1 MNLTASTSTLEVSTN
16 NLTVSLCQP
25 IDEGEEYELVNSM
38 IDGLISK
45 CGHKLSHEFSL
56 YRPTITSEPERDDVT
71 DDVMEKVV
79 IMGGSHSSRLTDELD
94 DTCLDVTDISVRG
107 WKLTEEN
114 VEEKVLELKEIVA
127 TVDEKRT
134 TIVYQL
140 FDNVSYYTKKPD
152 GGRMLPSKGRDKKYH
167 VEGRLDIANREEVKK
182 MVSTAIPLLRAGGQ
196 CRKFILTPAGLYKYY
211 PCCTVSGHVSNLRE
225 RNYIRWMEE
234 KLAEL

>member
-1 MNLTASTSTLEVSTN
+1 M
-16 NLTVSLCQP
+16 
-25 IDEGEEYELVNSM
+25 
-38 IDGLISK
+38 
-45 CGHKLSHEFSL
+45 
-56 YRPTITSEPERDDVT
+56 DDV
-71 DDVMEKVV
+71 VKKVV
-79 IMGGSHSSRLTDELD
+79 IIGGSHSSRLTDELD
-94 DTCLDVTDISVRG
+94 DTCLDVTDISVKG

-114 VEEKVLELKEIVA
+114 VEEKVRELKEIVA
-127 TVDEKRT
+127 TADEKRT

-152 GGRMLPSKGRDKKYH
+152 GGRVLPSKGRDGKYH

-196 CRKFILTPAGLYKYY
+196 CRKFILTPAGGYKYY

-234 KLAEL
+234 KLTELRGTVRDYVRMRNIKRASVIEMSQLLTPSAGQSRRLA